1 MKLKVLGTGALS
13 IALLS
18 FTPFSFAEKDV
29 VGTWKMDAKS
39 VTKMVKVAIDKA
51 VEANPAVADQIEENK
66 DKIVEVIEGIRV
78 NIKAD
83 HTYETTTPQN
93 TSTGKWVMANKD
105 HAIVFTKSDGT
116 VRRDSI
122 LESTA
127 TVLKTINGSLKDTI
141 SYVHP

>member
-29 VGTWKMDAKS
+29 VGMWKMDAKS

-66 DKIVEVIEGIRV
+66 DKIAEVIASIRV

-83 HTYETTTPQN
+83 HTYESTTGEKNSP
-93 TSTGKWVMANKD
+93 GKWAMANKD
-105 HAIVFTKSDGT
+105 HAIVFTKADGT

-127 TVLKTINGSLKDTI
+127 TVLKTINGTLKDTI